1 MVDVSDCSLSHEDGR
16 TLFGT
21 DCYIPLS
28 FRVIPKIRLSHSGSV
43 NSGSVP
49 GPRIKES
56 DRPRDYV
63 IVLDKV
69 PTIALSIPPT
79 LNFGNL
85 AKSKSGRSAL
95 FSSRDEGLD
104 ARMRSRIYDNPTTG

>member
-1 MVDVSDCSLSHEDGR
+1 MMVDVSDCSLSHEDGR

-69 PTIALSIPPT
+69 PTIALHLELWQLGQVKVRS
-79 LNFGNL
+79 FGL
-85 AKSKSGRSAL
+85 IFFKR
-95 FSSRDEGLD
+95 
-104 ARMRSRIYDNPTTG
+104 